1 MIDVTSLRARWEQM
15 APNLDERGR
24 RLFVASEALMVGL
37 GGVTAASSA
46 TGMARSTIN
55 RGIKE
60 LKAGRQENVG
70 RVRRPGAGRKSAVE
84 AQPGLLAALEAL
96 IEDAIRGDPESP
108 LRWVSRSQRTI
119 AATLGQLGF
128 AVSQKLVGLL
138 LRQLKY
144 SCQAN
149 RKTREGTSHP
159 DRNAQFEYIN
169 TTVKA
174 AIAEGAPAISVDT
187 KKKELVGDFKNGGRE
202 LRHARDPEPVRVHDF
217 EIKSL
222 GKVAPYGVYDIAAN
236 DGWVNVGIDADTAAF
251 AVESIRRWW
260 HRLGGPRY
268 PNARRLVITADCGG
282 SNGNRVRLWKR
293 ELQRFANE
301 TGLAITVAHL
311 PPGTSKWNKIGV
323 SRTHPRTKEVRCCTR
338 DEGRSL
344 EVGSQVQ
351 ASNHCKL
358 RASRATVV
366 NVAAKGGTR
375 SRQVWSG
382 EASESKPL
390 MTCRNSLD
398 DVETGG
404 AIFFRDKLGGG
415 PEDCLSGIRHVS
427 GANPEQALVG
437 NVRTCRPDTKGD
449 VQAAKPARTRIPM
462 RGTGAE
468 QSVVGLKVL

>member
-1 MIDVTSLRARWEQM
+1 MIDVAGIRARWDQM

-24 RLFVASEALMVGL
+24 RLFAASEALMIGL
-37 GGVTAASSA
+37 GGVTAASTA

-60 LKAGRQENVG
+60 LKAGRRESVG

-84 AQPGLLAALEAL
+84 AQPGLLAALETL

-108 LRWVSRSQRTI
+108 LRWVSRSQRNI
-119 AATLGQLGF
+119 AAAMGRLGF
-128 AVSQKLVGLL
+128 AVSQKLVGVL

-159 DRNAQFEYIN
+159 DRNAQFEYVN
-169 TTVKA
+169 TMVKA

-187 KKKELVGDFKNGGRE
+187 KKKELVGDFKNAGRE
-202 LRHARDPEPVRVHDF
+202 LRRAGDPEPVRVHDF

-260 HRLGGPRY
+260 HRLGRPRY
-268 PNARRLVITADCGG
+268 PNAKRLVITADCGG

-301 TGLAITVAHL
+301 TGLAITVTHL
-311 PPGTSKWNKIGV
+311 PPGTSKWNKVEHRLFARI
-323 SRTHPRTKEVRCCTR
+323 
-338 DEGRSL
+338 
-344 EVGSQVQ
+344 SQ
-351 ASNHCKL
+351 NW
-358 RASRATVV
+358 R
-366 NVAAKGGTR
+366 G
-375 SRQVWSG
+375 
-382 EASESKPL
+382 KPL
-390 MTCRNSLD
+390 
-398 DVETGG
+398 
-404 AIFFRDKLGGG
+404 
-415 PEDCLSGIRHVS
+415 VS
-427 GANPEQALVG
+427 HQVIIQLIGS
-437 NVRTCRPDTKGD
+437 TT
-449 VQAAKPARTRIPM
+449 T
-462 RGTGAE
+462 GTGLTIACDIDANSYPKGIIVTDAE
-468 QSVVGLKVL
+468 MAEINIELDTFHGEWNYTIRPTERPP